1 MNTGRSHWYSIIK
14 SFKTYIMKTILLAT
28 DFSPAALNA
37 AHYAKDMAISIKA
50 DLLLVHVIPVPVTY
64 TDLPV
69 AVSIDDMLRNTENE
83 INALKDN
90 LAHETDGKLHIETE
104 VRMGVFFHEL
114 QTVCFRVQPYA
125 VVMGSQGKTAAER
138 FLLGGHTVHAMQ
150 HLAWPLITVP
160 KGATYAGIKKIG
172 FACDFAHVVDTTP
185 VDELKTLVSDFHA
198 ELHVL
203 NTGKKEAFNPDIVFE
218 SGLLQEMLEN
228 LKPVYHFITHDNI
241 DQGIMDFTEKNNINL
256 LIVLPKRHGL
266 LEKIV
271 HKSHTKEL
279 VLHSHV
285 PVMALHQ
292 Q

>member
-1 MNTGRSHWYSIIK
+1 
-14 SFKTYIMKTILLAT
+14 MKTILLAT

-37 AHYAKDMAISIKA
+37 AHYATDMAVSIKS
-50 DLLLVHVIPVPVTY
+50 DLLLVHVIPVPITY

-69 AVSIDDMLRNTENE
+69 AVSVEDMLRSTEEEMNH
-83 INALKDN
+83 LKEN
-90 LAHETDGKLHIETE
+90 LLKNCGGAIKIETE
-104 VRMGVFFHEL
+104 VRMGIFFHEL
-114 QTVCFRVQPYA
+114 QTVCHRVQPYA

-138 FLLGGHTVHAMQ
+138 VLLGGHTVHAMQ

-160 KGATYAGIKKIG
+160 KGGVYSAIRKIG
-172 FACDFAHVVDTTP
+172 LACDFAKVVDTTP
-185 VDELKTLVSDFHA
+185 VDEIRTLVNDFKA

-203 NTGKKEAFNPDIVFE
+203 NTGKKETFNPDIVFE

-241 DQGIMDFTEKNNINL
+241 DQGIMDFAEKNNIDL
-256 LIVLPKRHGL
+256 LIVLPKRHGF

-285 PVMALHQ
+285 PVMALHHS
-292 Q
+292 